1 MVVVSWFVIGGMVG
15 DAAEGPGPAAVFFAT
30 VAGLVTGI
38 LVGLIISLL
47 QTLTQLQDQTF
58 SIVPKIVAMFGAAIF
73 FVPWLANRLLEYAQA
88 MFAGGFRA
96 TW

>member
-1 MVVVSWFVIGGMVG
+1 ML
-15 DAAEGPGPAAVFFAT
+15 ELPAALDLGREALLTTLVI
-30 VAGLVTGI
+30 AGPILGTGI

-88 MFAGGFRA
+88 MFAGQFAA

>member
-1 MVVVSWFVIGGMVG
+1 MMELPVALDLGREALLTTLVI
-15 DAAEGPGPAAVFFAT
+15 AGPILG
-30 VAGLVTGI
+30 TGI

-88 MFAGGFRA
+88 MFAGGFGAVR
-96 TW
+96 

>member
-1 MVVVSWFVIGGMVG
+1 MMELPVALDLGREALLTTLVI
-15 DAAEGPGPAAVFFAT
+15 AGPILG
-30 VAGLVTGI
+30 TGI

-73 FVPWLANRLLEYAQA
+73 FVPWLANRLVEYAQM
-88 MFAGGFRA
+88 MFAGGFGG
-96 TW
+96 